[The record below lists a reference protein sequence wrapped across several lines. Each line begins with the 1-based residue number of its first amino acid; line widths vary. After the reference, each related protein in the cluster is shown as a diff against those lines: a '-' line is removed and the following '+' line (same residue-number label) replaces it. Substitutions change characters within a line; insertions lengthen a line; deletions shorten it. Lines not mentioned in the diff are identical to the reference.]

1 MADAT
6 TTTKKV
12 PSWDELREFIH
23 ATTEQIE
30 KTGQQMKETD
40 RKLDKL
46 FNETSLLFNETSL
59 QMKETGHR
67 LDKLFN
73 ETGLQI
79 KETDRKL
86 DKLFNETGLQIK
98 ETDRKLDK
106 LFNESAKRMERN
118 DEEIKKHAERID
130 RAYELYGGFTNE
142 FGKIIEDLC
151 RPAALKIFKKEGIGI
166 DHIYEGPRRGSKDEE
181 ESEVDVLLCN
191 KTAAVAGEIKTTCF
205 KQDIDHFHKQMK
217 NFKKIFHEFE
227 DKTVYVAIAA
237 MRFANGSDTYAR
249 RKGMYVLTPANDGT
263 FELGKPTVK
272 RREL

>member
-1 MADAT
+1 MAEAT

-86 DKLFNETGLQIK
+86 DKLFNETAI
-98 ETDRKLDK
+98 
-106 LFNESAKRMERN
+106 RMERN

-166 DHIYEGPRRGSKDEE
+166 DHIYEGPRHGRKDEE
-181 ESEVDVLLCN
+181 EIEVDVLLCN
-191 KTAAVAGEIKTTCF
+191 KTAAVAVEVKTTCF
-205 KQDIDHFHKQMK
+205 KKDIDHFLKQMK
-217 NFKKIFHEFE
+217 NLKKIFHEFE

-263 FELGKPTVK
+263 FELGKPTAK
-272 RREL
+272 RKEF

>member
-1 MADAT
+1 MAEAT

-30 KTGQQMKETD
+30 KTGQQM
-40 RKLDKL
+40 
-46 FNETSLLFNETSL
+46 
-59 QMKETGHR
+59 
-67 LDKLFN
+67 
-73 ETGLQI
+73 

-151 RPAALKIFKKEGIGI
+151 RPAALKIFKK
-166 DHIYEGPRRGSKDEE
+166 D
-181 ESEVDVLLCN
+181 
-191 KTAAVAGEIKTTCF
+191 
-205 KQDIDHFHKQMK
+205 
-217 NFKKIFHEFE
+217 
-227 DKTVYVAIAA
+227 
-237 MRFANGSDTYAR
+237 
-249 RKGMYVLTPANDGT
+249 
-263 FELGKPTVK
+263 
-272 RREL
+272 

>member
-1 MADAT
+1 MAEAT
-6 TTTKKV
+6 TNTKKV

-46 FNETSLLFNETSL
+46 FNET
-59 QMKETGHR
+59 
-67 LDKLFN
+67 
-73 ETGLQI
+73 GLQI

-86 DKLFNETGLQIK
+86 DKLFNETAI
-98 ETDRKLDK
+98 
-106 LFNESAKRMERN
+106 RMEKN
-118 DEEIKKHAERID
+118 DEKIKKHAERID

-166 DHIYEGPRRGSKDEE
+166 DHIYEGPRHGRKDEE
-181 ESEVDVLLCN
+181 EIEVDVLLCN
-191 KTAAVAGEIKTTCF
+191 KTAAVAVEVKTTCF
-205 KQDIDHFHKQMK
+205 KKDIDHFLKQMK

-263 FELGKPTVK
+263 FELGKPTAK
-272 RREL
+272 RKEF